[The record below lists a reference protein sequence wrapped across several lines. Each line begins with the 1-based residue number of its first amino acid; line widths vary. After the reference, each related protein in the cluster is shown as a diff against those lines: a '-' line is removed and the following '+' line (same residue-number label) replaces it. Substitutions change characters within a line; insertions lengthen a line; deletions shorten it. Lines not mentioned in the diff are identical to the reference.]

1 MEIKHIDI
9 QRFRGIKQ
17 LDWVLGGRLLCLVGP
32 GDSTKTTVLDAIEL
46 ALVPRWNIPFSDA
59 DFYLA
64 DTSKPIEI
72 MVTVG
77 KVPPDLLREDRFGL
91 LMRGWHKADGL
102 RPDPENDCE
111 EVLSVCL
118 TIDESLEPQWNVVK
132 PSIDETKRFS
142 WKDGQKLGLIRLGL
156 DVDRQLAW
164 GRGSALTRLTSEP
177 NPAVDNV
184 LATVQR
190 EMQSAVQLAD
200 LPNLQRAAES
210 AQKHAAT
217 FGVKPRDQFC
227 PGLDAASLSIGRG
240 AVALHDG
247 AIPLRAS
254 GLGSKRLTAVA
265 LQHACIPEGSII
277 LIDEVEHG
285 LEPHRIRRL
294 LRKLKTSTIE
304 SENEGQI
311 HALSGQVIMTSHSPV
326 AVKELSVPQLRITR
340 STNGVTVIHSAAEDL
355 KTAIA
360 RDPESILARKVL
372 ICEGKTEVG
381 FCRALDDS
389 WATKH
394 DGKPLAYNGV
404 VPVYGEGRTAAPG
417 VALKF
422 RKLDYDVAFFGDTD
436 KPLKPNEETLR
447 EAGVLVVVW
456 DDNLCIE
463 GRLAHDLPWDALENL
478 VGLAVGNRDECSVLD
493 AVRNAIGPE
502 CYELSG
508 GPTSWRDSGID
519 EKTIRDAIGNAS
531 ASKNNSWFK
540 TLDLGEDLGKLAVNA
555 LPDIPT
561 TDLAKKLQQIESW
574 AYA

>member
-1 MEIKHIDI
+1 MDIKHIDI
-9 QRFRGIKQ
+9 QRFRGIKL
-17 LDWVLGGRLLCLVGP
+17 LDWVLGGKLLCLVGP

-46 ALVPRWNIPFSDA
+46 VLAPRWNIPFSDA

-64 DTSKPIEI
+64 DKTEPIEI
-72 MVTVG
+72 TVTVG
-77 KVPPDLLREDRFGL
+77 KVPPDLLREDKFGL
-91 LMRGWHKADGL
+91 WMCGWHETDGL
-102 RPDPENDCE
+102 RPDPDNDCE
-111 EVLSVCL
+111 EVLSVRL

-132 PSIDETKRFS
+132 PSNDDAKRIS
-142 WKDGQKLGLIRLGL
+142 WQDRQKLGLIRLGL

-164 GRGSALTRLTSEP
+164 GRGSALTRLTSAP
-177 NPAVDNV
+177 NSAVDNV

-190 EMQSAVQLAD
+190 EMQSAVQEAD
-200 LPNLQRAAES
+200 LPNLEGAAEL

-265 LQHACIPEGSII
+265 LQHACVPEGSII

-294 LRKLKTSTIE
+294 LRKLKMSIID
-304 SENEGQI
+304 SANEGQ
-311 HALSGQVIMTSHSPV
+311 AAVLSGQVIMTSHSPV
-326 AVKELSVPQLRITR
+326 AVKELSVPQPRITR
-340 STNGVTVIHSAAEDL
+340 STEGVTVIHSPAENL
-355 KTAIA
+355 TTAVA

-394 DGKPLAYNGV
+394 DGEPLAYNGV
-404 VPVYGEGRTAAPG
+404 VPVDGNGRTQAPG

-422 RKLDYDVAFFGDTD
+422 KKLDYEVAYFGDAD
-436 KPLKPNEETLR
+436 KPLKPDENTLR
-447 EAGVLVVVW
+447 EAGVVVVIW
-456 DDNLCIE
+456 NDNLCIE
-463 GRLAHDLPWDALENL
+463 ERLAHDLPWDALEKM
-478 VGLAVGNRDECSVLD
+478 VELAIAKRDERSVLD
-493 AVRNAIGPE
+493 AVRSAIESE
-502 CYELSG
+502 CSKLSG
-508 GPTSWRDSGID
+508 GPTSWCDSGID
-519 EKTIRDAIGNAS
+519 EETIRDAIGKAS
-531 ASKNNSWFK
+531 TNKRNPWYK
-540 TLDLGEDLGKLAVNA
+540 TLVLGEELGKLAVNT
-555 LPDIPT
+555 LPEIPES
-561 TDLAKKLQQIESW
+561 DLAKKLQQIETW